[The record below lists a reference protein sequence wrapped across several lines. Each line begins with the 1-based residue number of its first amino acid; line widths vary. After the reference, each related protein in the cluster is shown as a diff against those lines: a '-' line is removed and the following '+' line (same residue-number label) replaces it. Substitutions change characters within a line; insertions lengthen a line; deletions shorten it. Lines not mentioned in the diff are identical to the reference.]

1 MANTTFAGP
10 VRSLNGFISFG
21 PKAVVSLTATA
32 TLTVAAHAGRILIC
46 NAASGKFTLP
56 TITSGSSSDVAGAN
70 DYNVLSNL
78 GCTYLFWVQ
87 TTAVDMEIKTDGTDK
102 FYGAIFNGVDSAAT
116 GECFAADGANN
127 DVFTQNGGTKGGKIG
142 SWVEFTA
149 IASAAYYVRGSL
161 IGTASVATPFANA

>member
-1 MANTTFAGP
+1 MANTTFSGP

-32 TLTVAAHAGRILIC
+32 TLTQATHAGRVLLC

-56 TITSGSSSDVAGAN
+56 SITSGSASEVAGSN

-87 TTAVDMEIKTDGTDK
+87 TLAVDMDIKTDGTDR
-102 FYGAIFNGVDSAAT
+102 FFGAIYTGIDSEAT
-116 GECFAADGANN
+116 GETFLSSSGSN
-127 DVFTQNGGTKGGKIG
+127 DTMTMNGTTTGGIVG

-149 IASAAYYVRGSL
+149 ISSAAYFVRGSL
-161 IGTASVATPFANA
+161 IGSGTIATPFADS

>member
-1 MANTTFAGP
+1 MANTTFSGP

-32 TLTVAAHAGRILIC
+32 TLTVAAHAGRILLC
-46 NAASGKFTLP
+46 NASSGVFTLP

-87 TTAVDMEIKTDGTDK
+87 TLAVDMDIKTDGTDK

>member
-21 PKAVVSLTATA
+21 PKAVVSLTASA
-32 TLTVAAHAGRILIC
+32 TLTVAEHAGRILTC

-56 TITSGSSSDVAGAN
+56 TITSGSVGAGAGAN
-70 DYNVLSNL
+70 DPNVQSNL

-87 TTAVDMEIKTDGTDK
+87 TLAVDMDILTDGTDK
-102 FYGAIFNGVDSAAT
+102 FYGAIFNGVDSEAT
-116 GECFAADGANN
+116 GEMFAADGANN
-127 DVFTQNGGTKGGKIG
+127 DVFTQNGGTKGGKVG

-149 IASAAYYVRGSL
+149 ISSADYFVRGSL
-161 IGTASVATPFANA
+161 IGSGNIATPFADA

>member
-32 TLTVAAHAGRILIC
+32 TLTVAAHAGRILLC
-46 NAASGKFTLP
+46 NASSGVFTLP

-87 TTAVDMEIKTDGTDK
+87 TLAVDMDIKTDGTDK
-102 FYGAIFNGVDSAAT
+102 FYGAIFNGIDSEET
-116 GECFAADGANN
+116 GETFAANASSN
-127 DVFTQNGGTKGGKIG
+127 DVMTMNGTTTGGIVG

-149 IASAAYYVRGSL
+149 LASAKYFVRGSL
-161 IGTASVATPFANA
+161 IGSGTVATPFADA

>member
-1 MANTTFAGP
+1 MANTTFSGP

-32 TLTVAAHAGRILIC
+32 TLTVAAHAGRILLC
-46 NAASGKFTLP
+46 NAASGVFTLP

-78 GCTYLFWVQ
+78 GCTYLFWVE
-87 TTAVDMEIKTDGTDK
+87 TLAVDMDIKTDGTDK

-116 GECFAADGANN
+116 GECFAAATDN
-127 DVFTQNGGTKGGKIG
+127 DVMTMNGGTTGGKIG

-149 IASAAYYVRGSL
+149 IASAAYYVSGSL
-161 IGTASVATPFANA
+161 IGSASVATPFANS

>member
-1 MANTTFAGP
+1 MANTTFSGP

-21 PKAVVSLTATA
+21 PKSVVSLTASA
-32 TLTVAAHAGRILIC
+32 TLTVAEHAGRILTC
-46 NAASGKFTLP
+46 NAASGVFTLP
-56 TITSGSSSDVAGAN
+56 TITSGSSSAIAGAN

-87 TTAVDMEIKTDGTDK
+87 TLAVDMDIKTDGTDK

-127 DVFTQNGGTKGGKIG
+127 DVFTQNGGTKGGKVG

-161 IGTASVATPFANA
+161 IGTASVATPFANS

>member
-1 MANTTFAGP
+1 MANTTFSGP

-32 TLTVAAHAGRILIC
+32 TLTVAAHAGRVLTC
-46 NAASGKFTLP
+46 NSASAKFTLP
-56 TITSGSSSDVAGAN
+56 SITSGSSSAVAGAN

-87 TTAVDMEIKTDGTDK
+87 TLAVDMDIKTDGTDK
-102 FYGAIFNGVDSAAT
+102 FFGAIYTGIDSEETGETFLAAAANDVMTFNGTTT
-116 GECFAADGANN
+116 GGI
-127 DVFTQNGGTKGGKIG
+127 VG

-149 IASAAYYVRGSL
+149 IGSAAYFVRGSL
-161 IGTASVATPFANA
+161 IGTATLATPFADA